1 MKKLAGMVLLS
12 LSTGAI
18 AGGTLIND
26 NNVFYYYESRA
37 DIRTPDT
44 KLAEM
49 ISVDYRT
56 ARDEFTRHDLFE
68 RIKPVLEEKLN
79 QAKANNLVTF
89 QITGNLGEYDF
100 ERKAFPTGFGKGSY
114 IPFGNSYAATFE
126 NAEDLSFIDIP
137 PEQARTFSSALQKGR
152 RISIELEGTPVAA
165 KEDNL
170 DWNHTKALVIKV
182 TKMTITLANGGTRIG
197 EKHL

>member
-18 AGGTLIND
+18 AGGTQIND

-68 RIKPVLEEKLN
+68 QIKPVLEEKLN
-79 QAKANNLVTF
+79 QAKANNLVSF

-137 PEQARTFSSALQKGR
+137 PSKPEPSHLPYRKAGVSASNSKEPRWQQKKTIWTG
-152 RISIELEGTPVAA
+152 ITPRP
-165 KEDNL
+165 
-170 DWNHTKALVIKV
+170 WW
-182 TKMTITLANGGTRIG
+182 
-197 EKHL
+197 